1 MKLDLFNKWRDIT
14 KWDGLT
20 LQYQTVKKGDG
31 YMTYVRE
38 KDSKASITFAFSA
51 GSKEQAL
58 ERAIAKLRQIGTDG
72 VRKAMQTGQ
81 MVVPRDEVAPAQAP
95 KDVQWRDGSNHSHRA
110 QRDIVDRER
119 GYN

>member
-20 LQYQTVKKGDG
+20 LQSQSVRKGDV
-31 YMTYVRE
+31 YATYIRD
-38 KDSKASITFAFSA
+38 KDSKANITFAISRE
-51 GSKEQAL
+51 SKEQSL

-72 VRKAMQTGQ
+72 VRKAIQTGQ
-81 MVVPRDEVAPAQAP
+81 MVLPRDELAPANE
-95 KDVQWRDGSNHSHRA
+95 KDVQWRDGANHSHRA